1 MRVLEACR
9 LSTRP
14 PWMRM
19 ARRASR
25 IEDRSG
31 IDIVVESDVGTLAL
45 QVKSSALGKERFRP
59 RPFIGIAVIV
69 VGRTEGAEA
78 LLAKVVTELEKVRA
92 ERQQARQAV
101 GRRRARRL

>member
-1 MRVLEACR
+1 
-9 LSTRP
+9 
-14 PWMRM
+14 MRM

-59 RPFIGIAVIV
+59 RPFIGIAVVV
-69 VGRTEGAEA
+69 VGRAEGAEA
-78 LLAKVVTELEKVRA
+78 LLAKVVAELEKVRA
-92 ERQQARQAV
+92 ERQQARHGAASG
-101 GRRRARRL
+101 GRRRARRP